1 MNRNVE
7 IFAGAYTSGKSE
19 IAINR
24 ALMLS
29 KLEPISLVDLDTV
42 EPAYTLRPLKKELD
56 KIGLN
61 VVTQED
67 YFGLGEAGNII
78 TPKQLNCL
86 AIEGT
91 LVIDVGYGVGG
102 LDILEILTGINEEE
116 NLNINIVINTS
127 KPETS
132 TVENILEYMEWSKG
146 DKPQAWK
153 KFTGIISNTHFGDF
167 TEKDDIIRGYE
178 ITKEAA
184 EKLNIPIKAIGVPDN
199 LFEQFASDCY
209 DGVPLWKLTRYM
221 PRAFW

>member
-29 KLEPISLVDLDTV
+29 KLEPVSLIDLDTV

-56 KIGLN
+56 SLGLN
-61 VVTQED
+61 VITQED

-86 AIEGT
+86 SVEGT
-91 LVIDVGYGVGG
+91 MVIDVGYGVGG
-102 LDILEILTGINEEE
+102 LDILEILTGINDEQS
-116 NLNINIVINTS
+116 LSINIVINTS

-132 TVENILEYMEWSKG
+132 TVENILEYIEWSKG
-146 DKPQAWK
+146 DKPQSWK

-178 ITKEAA
+178 VTKEAS
-184 EKLNIPIKAIGVPDN
+184 KLLDIPIKAIGVPDN
-199 LFEQFASDCY
+199 LYESFGSDCY
-209 DGVPLWKLTRYM
+209 DGVALWKLKRYM